1 MNVRRALLGACALA
15 LAGAAASVAR
25 GDVERYKTE
34 GEFLARLAELGLT
47 ANVLEDFES
56 SAWDGTR
63 STITDPHQQSPVV
76 SMGITWEA
84 ATWDVWGNLG
94 GGTPGLS
101 TNRNWAQG
109 PGFGVYTAYSGFLY
123 PTTIR
128 VSCESP
134 MYAVGG
140 WFNTN
145 PDLESVG
152 YLFEDATTANP
163 PGYVLP
169 GYGAMYPGDNPAVGH
184 VFTGIIDPDGFNA
197 VVLVGDLMVNE
208 KGILEG
214 GTIYGADNFM
224 IVAPGLTPA
233 CPGDLNDD
241 NIVDVDDL
249 NIVLSGFGAPYTVDD
264 LNLVLSNWQASCP

>member
-1 MNVRRALLGACALA
+1 MSMLRAEHRLA
-15 LAGAAASVAR
+15 ILSLVLAGTTGAM
-25 GDVERYKTE
+25 GDVERYKNE

-47 ANVLEDFES
+47 ANVFEDFES
-56 SAWDGTR
+56 STWDGTR
-63 STITDPHQQSPVV
+63 STITDPHQQSPVF
-76 SMGITWEA
+76 SMGIVWEA

-128 VSCESP
+128 VSSDTP

-152 YLFEDATTANP
+152 FLFEDETTANP

-169 GYGAMYPGDNPAVGH
+169 GFGAMYPGDNPAVGH
-184 VFTGIIDPDGFNA
+184 EFSGIIDPDGFDSVILTGA
-197 VVLVGDLMVNE
+197 LEVNE

-214 GTIYGADNFM
+214 GTIFGADNFT

-233 CPGDLNDD
+233 CPGDLNNDD
-241 NIVDVDDL
+241 IVDVDDL